1 MDEKQIIDLYW
12 ARSERAIDETARKY
26 GKFCHC
32 IAFNIL
38 ANHQDSEECV
48 NDTYL
53 RTWNAIPP
61 RRPNKL
67 SAFLGKITRNLA
79 LKRYEVYT
87 AEKRGGGQVMLALEE
102 LAECIPDPNT
112 VERAVDERILAGKLN
127 VFLAQLT
134 PETRMIFL
142 GRYWSLSSV
151 KEIASAYGM
160 TESKVKMSLMRT
172 RGKLRSFLEQE
183 GIEV

>member
-32 IAFNIL
+32 VAYNIL
-38 ANHQDSEECV
+38 ANLQDSEECV

-53 RTWNAIPP
+53 HTWNAIPP
-61 RRPNKL
+61 RRPGKL

-79 LKRYEVYT
+79 LKRYEKST
-87 AEKRGGGQVMLALEE
+87 AQKRGGGQVLLALEE

-112 VERAVDERILAGKLN
+112 MERKMEDRLITEKLN
-127 VFLAQLT
+127 Q
-134 PETRMIFL
+134 FL
-142 GRYWSLSSV
+142 GTLTAEQRNLFLRRYWKLDSV
-151 KEIASAYGM
+151 KVIAMDCGM

-172 RGKLRSFLEQE
+172 RGKLKSYLEQE
-183 GIEV
+183 GIAV

>member
-32 IAFNIL
+32 IAYNIL
-38 ANHQDSEECV
+38 AKHQDSEECV

-53 RTWNAIPP
+53 NAWNAIPP
-61 RRPNKL
+61 KRPNKL

-79 LKRYEVYT
+79 LKTYERYT
-87 AEKRGGGQVMLALEE
+87 AEKRGGGQVVLALEE

-112 VERAVDERILAGKLN
+112 VERMVDNRILADKLN
-127 VFLAQLT
+127 VFLSQL
-134 PETRMIFL
+134 PGEARRIFL
-142 GRYWSLSSV
+142 RRYWNLNTV
-151 KEIASAYGM
+151 REIAEVYGIS
-160 TESKVKMSLMRT
+160 ESKVKMSLMRT

-183 GIEV
+183 GIEL

>member
-12 ARSERAIDETARKY
+12 ARSENAIRETARKY

-38 ANHQDSEECV
+38 ANAQDSEECV

-53 RTWNAIPP
+53 KTWNAIPP
-61 RRPNKL
+61 QRPNKL

-79 LKRYEVYT
+79 LKRYEYNS
-87 AEKRGGGQVMLALEE
+87 AQKRGGGQVHLALEE

-112 VERAVDERILAGKLN
+112 VERQVDDRMLTELFN
-127 VFLAQLT
+127 TFLSGLPAQ
-134 PETRMIFL
+134 TRVIFL
-142 GRYWSLSSV
+142 KRYWQLCPV
-151 KEIASAYGM
+151 KEIASACGIS
-160 TESKVKMSLMRT
+160 ESKVKMLLMRT
-172 RGKLRSFLEQE
+172 RGKLKLFLEQE
-183 GIEV
+183 GIGL